1 MGRLPKKKISHTKT
15 KTKSKKSESVPK
27 LSEDKNNPA
36 AISSK
41 VSKVSFSRP
50 KSKKASP
57 EGKLAVKLHN
67 GLQFLR
73 EVNVELKKVTWP
85 TRQQT
90 IGLSMVVIVLVF
102 IISLF
107 LGVIDIGLSS
117 LIRLVI

>member
-1 MGRLPKKKISHTKT
+1 MGRLPKKRISHTKT
-15 KTKSKKSESVPK
+15 KNKKSESVPN
-27 LSEDKNNPA
+27 LSEDKNNPV

-50 KSKKASP
+50 KPKKVSP
-57 EGKLAVKLHN
+57 EGKLAAKLHD

-90 IGLSMVVIVLVF
+90 VGLSMVVIVLVF